1 MQETCAEK
9 KAVQVFLFSGSQRYM
24 MLRRESVKHPE
35 SALLPAEKAQ
45 NEREGLLMAEGGER
59 I

>member
-1 MQETCAEK
+1 MQETCADK